1 MVPGFRVVAV
11 SMEGLEIGIAGVSSI
26 PIEMVNL
33 KLGSMVE
40 EPSTV
45 GAATALVF
53 DQGGQSLCA
62 LRCALGPAVCHVH
75 GLDQCDLRGEQVEP
89 P

>member
-1 MVPGFRVVAV
+1 MAMPMQ
-11 SMEGLEIGIAGVSSI
+11 SLEIDGARVSSI
-26 PIEMVNL
+26 SIDMVNL
-33 KLGSMVE
+33 KLVSMVE

-75 GLDQCDLRGEQVEP
+75 GLDQCDLRGE
-89 P
+89 